1 MYADEIFGLIEKE
14 IAIKENNEPNDQTSS
29 LDILPVKKDS
39 ATLRKETQPSTLV
52 TKESL
57 ETGIPQQFIEE
68 VSASDVFVFI
78 FV

>member
-68 VSASDVFVFI
+68 VSA
-78 FV
+78 

>member
-68 VSASDVFVFI
+68 VSAYDVFVFI

>member
-1 MYADEIFGLIEKE
+1 MYADEIFGLIEKK

-52 TKESL
+52 TRESL

-68 VSASDVFVFI
+68 VSAYDVFVFI